1 MVTQIHSRSTR
12 LVSVILQHL
21 TFTISSVKHAEP
33 FFKNNRSRSVV
44 LEKLLKSRNESL
56 PSGSIIR
63 ASEWIAP
70 GFGGNYCFFVS
81 VTNHPATTLIPI
93 ITHWILPDTTILS
106 ACWKSRS
113 RRHIHHT
120 VNHSL
125 QFVSE
130 TGTHTNHTQSR
141 WNALKKSLPRYG
153 TTKALYNSYFAEYC
167 MQKEICRHT
176 EYDKFIEGVIS
187 LIILVHNCQH
197 KRENEIYTDN

>member
-21 TFTISSVKHAEP
+21 TFTISSVKRAEP

-106 ACWKSRS
+106 ACWKSLS
-113 RRHIHHT
+113 RRLHSPHRKPQPPVRFWNWHT
-120 VNHSL
+120 H
-125 QFVSE
+125 Q
-130 TGTHTNHTQSR
+130 
-141 WNALKKSLPRYG
+141 P
-153 TTKALYNSYFAEYC
+153 
-167 MQKEICRHT
+167 HT
-176 EYDKFIEGVIS
+176 EQVECSEKVPSKIWNNKSTI
-187 LIILVHNCQH
+187 
-197 KRENEIYTDN
+197 

>member
-1 MVTQIHSRSTR
+1 
-12 LVSVILQHL
+12 LLEVSKPKA
-21 TFTISSVKHAEP
+21 TFT
-33 FFKNNRSRSVV
+33 
-44 LEKLLKSRNESL
+44 
-56 PSGSIIR
+56 
-63 ASEWIAP
+63 
-70 GFGGNYCFFVS
+70 
-81 VTNHPATTLIPI
+81 
-93 ITHWILPDTTILS
+93 
-106 ACWKSRS
+106 
-113 RRHIHHT
+113 T